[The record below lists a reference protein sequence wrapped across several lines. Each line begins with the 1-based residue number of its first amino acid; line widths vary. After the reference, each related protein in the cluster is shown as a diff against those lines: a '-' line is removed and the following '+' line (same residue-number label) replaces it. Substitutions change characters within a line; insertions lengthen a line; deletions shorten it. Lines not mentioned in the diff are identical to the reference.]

1 MLFKVC
7 LVIFYFPIFR
17 QQCHKSPH
25 PFVLVATNKVSS
37 RLVKQLG
44 DSFETWVL
52 APHPD
57 PVTRCTVIIGGSRVL
72 ALISPYCLY
81 LAAKRLLSLCDLPA
95 HRVVTLI
102 HDMGEGMLK
111 NGRNLLTLLF
121 STSLDLLI
129 SNISL
134 IATDANLL

>member
-1 MLFKVC
+1 M
-7 LVIFYFPIFR
+7 
-17 QQCHKSPH
+17 
-25 PFVLVATNKVSS
+25 
-37 RLVKQLG
+37 
-44 DSFETWVL
+44 
-52 APHPD
+52 
-57 PVTRCTVIIGGSRVL
+57 IIGGSRVL
-72 ALISPYCLY
+72 ALLSPYCLY

>member
-1 MLFKVC
+1 M
-7 LVIFYFPIFR
+7 
-17 QQCHKSPH
+17 
-25 PFVLVATNKVSS
+25 VATDKASS

-81 LAAKRLLSLCDLPA
+81 FAAKRLLSLCDLPA